1 MSTPSSFHQDI
12 DHATLVRGRREG
24 FATAALALACISF
37 VNLFGAEKALL
48 ALLLSALALRGLGMG
63 SAHRAWM
70 AIGLAAMYL
79 LTLLGIL
86 IIYRAELNEFARLLK
101 DLG

>member
-1 MSTPSSFHQDI
+1 MSTPLSSRPEI
-12 DHATLVRGRREG
+12 DHASLIRGRREG

-70 AIGLAAMYL
+70 AIGLAAIYL

-86 IIYRAELNEFARLLK
+86 IIYREELNEFARLLK
-101 DLG
+101 NLG